1 MLEDINQIIDRLKK
15 ETNNLTD
22 IIYRKKKVAKRDVY
36 IIYNEPLTSSDKISD
51 FIIRSLTNIDNNI
64 LNNKKV
70 LDIIENDIS
79 NFKVKRINNYQDLCF
94 YLHRGFTVIL
104 VDGENQGLVLETKA
118 NINRGISI
126 PETENTVRGAHD
138 SFVEDYQI
146 NLGLIKKR
154 IKTNDLWIETL
165 NIGKYTQTQ
174 VGILS
179 INGVAKGDLIKKV
192 SDRLKKIDIAGIID
206 SSMLK
211 NLIEKENKSLFPT
224 IKMTE
229 RPDVVSKA
237 LLEGKVVVIVDNS
250 PYALLIPSV
259 LNDFFRTIEDVYG
272 KSLNVS
278 FTRVIKFLAFWI
290 ALLTPAVYIALV
302 TYNQEMVPTDL
313 LVNFATQRDGVP
325 FPAFFEAFI
334 MMICF
339 EILRESDLRTP
350 SASGNA
356 LSIVGALI
364 LGDAAVNAGIVSPIM
379 IIIIAITA
387 ISSLPFEEQEII
399 NGLRW
404 YRILF
409 MIGGSLLGMVG
420 VVVTFIFFIAKLAS
434 VNTFG
439 KPYLMPF
446 SPIDIVSLKNSIIKF
461 PLRKLN
467 RRSKYLSNN
476 LIMQRDGSNE
486 KN

>member
-1 MLEDINQIIDRLKK
+1 
-15 ETNNLTD
+15 
-22 IIYRKKKVAKRDVY
+22 
-36 IIYNEPLTSSDKISD
+36 
-51 FIIRSLTNIDNNI
+51 
-64 LNNKKV
+64 
-70 LDIIENDIS
+70 
-79 NFKVKRINNYQDLCF
+79 
-94 YLHRGFTVIL
+94 
-104 VDGENQGLVLETKA
+104 
-118 NINRGISI
+118 
-126 PETENTVRGAHD
+126 
-138 SFVEDYQI
+138 
-146 NLGLIKKR
+146 
-154 IKTNDLWIETL
+154 
-165 NIGKYTQTQ
+165 
-174 VGILS
+174 
-179 INGVAKGDLIKKV
+179 
-192 SDRLKKIDIAGIID
+192 
-206 SSMLK
+206 MLK

-229 RPDVVSKA
+229 RPDVVAKS

-278 FTRVIKFLAFWI
+278 FTRVIKFLSFWI

-302 TYNQEMVPTDL
+302 TYNQEMIPTDL

-379 IIIIAITA
+379 IIVIAITA
-387 ISSLPFEEQEII
+387 ISSLPFEEQEVI
-399 NGLRW
+399 NSLRW

-420 VVVTFIFFIAKLAS
+420 VVVASIFLLF
-434 VNTFG
+434 
-439 KPYLMPF
+439 
-446 SPIDIVSLKNSIIKF
+446 
-461 PLRKLN
+461 
-467 RRSKYLSNN
+467 
-476 LIMQRDGSNE
+476 
-486 KN
+486 